1 MSTDNRDDGS
11 FIPTSIGEEETMA
24 EKFVRKMK
32 KDPLVPIGCLL
43 TTVALTYASIQLRK
57 GNRQLFQ
64 RALRY
69 RVLFQTLTVGAAGAG
84 LLMFEAPK
92 TKVLPPNEDGTP
104 GKMQPWNQDKIDQR
118 ETETK
123 VDWAK
128 RYHDAHA
135 RDERENAAIQ
145 RMIEEKLRAR
155 EEQARQ
161 QPPPLPPHVP
171 VEPVSQDAAI
181 PEVEQPTQH
190 DPPAP
195 PRIGQDKRRFT
206 FRT

>member
-1 MSTDNRDDGS
+1 MRC
-11 FIPTSIGEEETMA
+11 
-24 EKFVRKMK
+24 
-32 KDPLVPIGCLL
+32 PLADAGCLL

-57 GNRQLFQ
+57 GNRHLFQ

-69 RVLFQTLTVGAAGAG
+69 RVLFQTLTVGAAGVG

-92 TKVLPPNEDGTP
+92 TKVLPPSEDGTP
-104 GKMQPWNQDKIDQR
+104 GKVQYWNQDKIDQR
-118 ETETK
+118 ETESK

-128 RYHDAHA
+128 RYREAHA

-145 RMIEEKLRAR
+145 RMIEEELRAR
-155 EEQARQ
+155 EEQARL

-171 VEPVSQDAAI
+171 VEPVSQDAPI
-181 PEVEQPTQH
+181 PEVEQPGQH
-190 DPPAP
+190 DPPVP